1 MLMLATDVDLER
13 EKLKLKDLLDM
24 GFIHEDEYRQRFA
37 DLTGSAPPT
46 ATGSS
51 TTPAIFM

>member
-1 MLMLATDVDLER
+1 LER

-37 DLTGSAPPT
+37 DLTGSTP

-51 TTPAIFM
+51 TLAILIL